1 MGNTIHLGG
10 TARSP
15 DDVRRL
21 HALGLSFAEI
31 PISDTGKFSN
41 HIAAYQDLRKKL
53 GIYYLCH
60 GPREGDPN
68 NPETLENT
76 YLPKLMRIL
85 AIMSELGMR
94 LLTVHLYL
102 DARFVSPE
110 LIDYKIGFLR
120 RVINRAKEMGITI
133 CLENLSETALHLA
146 PVFKALP
153 DLGLTLDLGH
163 AQLLAEKNTAIGF
176 LDRYPDRIKHVHIH
190 DNRGGNSPSE
200 DLHLPVGEGIVDF
213 EAIFQK
219 LNKIGYQKTITLELK
234 PAEIEKNLSK
244 VMQLFRS
251 AGFLIINH
259 QSNNP
264 QPVSCSI
271 TC

>member
-1 MGNTIHLGG
+1 VENTIHLGG

-31 PISDTGKFSN
+31 PIVDPEKFFC
-41 HIAAYQDLRKKL
+41 HITDYQALTRNP

-68 NPETLENT
+68 NPDTLETT
-76 YLPKLMRIL
+76 YLPKLMKIL
-85 AIMSELGMR
+85 MIMSELDMR
-94 LLTVHLYL
+94 LLTVHLWV

-110 LIDYKIGFLR
+110 LIDYKIRLLR
-120 RVINRAKEMGITI
+120 RVIDRAKETGIII
-133 CLENLSETALHLA
+133 CLENLSETALHLT

-176 LDRYPDRIKHVHIH
+176 LDQYPDRIKHLHIH

-200 DLHLPVGEGIVDF
+200 DLHLPVGEGVVDF
-213 EAIFQK
+213 AAIFQK
-219 LNKIGYQKTITLELK
+219 LNEIGYQETITLELK
-234 PAEIEKNLSK
+234 PEEIEKNLSN

-251 AGFLIINH
+251 AGFLI
-259 QSNNP
+259 SN
-264 QPVSCSI
+264 Q
-271 TC
+271 

>member
-1 MGNTIHLGG
+1 VGNTIHLGG

-68 NPETLENT
+68 NPETLEST
-76 YLPKLMRIL
+76 YLPKLMEIL
-85 AIMSELGMR
+85 VIMSELDMMV
-94 LLTVHLYL
+94 LTVHLWV

-120 RVINRAKEMGITI
+120 RVIDRAKEVGITI
-133 CLENLSETALHLA
+133 CLENLSETASHLA
-146 PVFKALP
+146 SVFKALP

-163 AQLLAEKNTAIGF
+163 AQLLAEKNTAIGI
-176 LDRYPDRIKHVHIH
+176 LDQYPDRIKHLHIH

-219 LNKIGYQKTITLELK
+219 LNDIGYQETITLELK
-234 PAEIEKNLSK
+234 PAEIEENLSK
-244 VMQLFRS
+244 VIQLFRT
-251 AGFLIINH
+251 AGFLI
-259 QSNNP
+259 SN
-264 QPVSCSI
+264 Q
-271 TC
+271 